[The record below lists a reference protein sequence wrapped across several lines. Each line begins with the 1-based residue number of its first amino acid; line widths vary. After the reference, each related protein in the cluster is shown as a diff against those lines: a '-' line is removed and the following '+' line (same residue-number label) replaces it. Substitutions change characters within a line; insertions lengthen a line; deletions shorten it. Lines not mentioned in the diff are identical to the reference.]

1 MVFARTTIT
10 ECLICSGRK
19 KRPGVRVKVN
29 EGDLDY
35 CEGCIDRLYAVLTAP
50 KAREPDAPRPL
61 SVIALEIRKDWKR
74 LQSHADSYTSAMLGM
89 NDIEERAANGDSG
102 KVVVR
107 GFLKNASLWKGPV
120 ARRVKRELKELIT

>member
-35 CEGCIDRLYAVLTAP
+35 CGGCISRLYAVLPAP
-50 KAREPDAPRPL
+50 SALRTGRSSSSQRHRRRDQEGLEEAAEPGRRLHECDAR
-61 SVIALEIRKDWKR
+61 
-74 LQSHADSYTSAMLGM
+74 H
-89 NDIEERAANGDSG
+89 ERC
-102 KVVVR
+102 
-107 GFLKNASLWKGPV
+107 
-120 ARRVKRELKELIT
+120 